1 VYSAAQ
7 ADGSPLPNAISLIKE
22 NGAQILRLSET
33 DPALTGVYTVQIT
46 VVDPKSGLLNA
57 ELSVIVIIK
66 CTKSITLITDEIPD
80 ISRLNQIDPPYTQ
93 TNVMPTYD
101 VNPTFCLKQPFELS
115 IIFVGVPVGIALP
128 TWLSYD

>member
-22 NGAQILRLSET
+22 NGTQILRLSET

-46 VVDPKSGLLNA
+46 VVDPKSGIWN
-57 ELSVIVIIK
+57 SVLTVNVIIK
-66 CTKSITLITDEIPD
+66 CTKSITLITDEIPY
-80 ISRLNQIDPPYTQ
+80 N
-93 TNVMPTYD
+93 

-115 IIFVGVPVGIALP
+115 IIYVGVPVGSALP
-128 TWLSYD
+128 TWLSYDQSTVIMNISDELGVNAYNF